1 VSKKKKTRKTKKAKF
16 QHQIQK
22 GQKTLQVRIPKG
34 DASFWKPFEKYNEL
48 DSKLRADALKDL
60 GIEVSSESVL
70 GQLTKSHFVI
80 PGKTRYECRLC
91 GECCR
96 YARKVATFTYEPC
109 PFLGDNNLCAKH
121 DEHYQV
127 CKWFPFWVY
136 PDKLYGNLLTVKLY
150 CAGYGH
156 GELVDYEKTV
166 TQLLKLRRS
175 GTKEPDGAQ
184 VIHEV
189 IYLPTRGEW
198 VFPSKDNVDKLMTFL
213 SKKTEAS
220 CTEGPPQEKCF
231 SKSASQTN
239 QLKYAHRYTSGLLS
253 KKDDPNLTIDERGF
267 ITDVNEAAC
276 SLCGR
281 PREAILGKK
290 FCDLFVNPDGV
301 LRDVLSCLSHGKVT
315 AAPQRMLRPDDAT
328 IPVLLSAMV
337 YRDSVDGLVHGALV
351 TAKEISP
358 SVFQEFT
365 QSKHYARGLIEA
377 SLDALVVLDCDGV
390 ITDVNEAAVCI
401 TGCSRKELL
410 GSQFKN
416 YFDEPHRAQQ
426 GIEMTFE
433 KNRVRD
439 YELNL
444 LNKSGELIP
453 ASFNA
458 TVYRDPDGII
468 QGIFA
473 SARDARDTQKML
485 RELEEAKHYARGLI
499 EASSDIMVTLDRD
512 GVITDVN
519 EVTVRVTGCL
529 REELIGAKFK
539 SCFSNLASAEIGMQM
554 TFEDGDIKD
563 YELELRAKSGE
574 NIPVSFNAFLY
585 RNLDGTVLGAFV
597 VARVLPTK
605 TEGVEKGQIPSGQWQ
620 VQDC

>member
-1 VSKKKKTRKTKKAKF
+1 MGKKRIKGTKKAKKTKKAKS
-16 QHQIQK
+16 QRQTQK
-22 GQKTLQVRIPKG
+22 GQKALRARIPKG
-34 DASFWKPFEKYNEL
+34 DVSFWEPFEKYNEL

-60 GIEVSSESVL
+60 GIEASSESVL

-96 YARKVATFTYEPC
+96 YARKVATFAYEPC
-109 PFLGDNNLCAKH
+109 PFLGDNNLCVKH

-136 PDKLYGNLLTVKLY
+136 PDKLYGNLLTVKPY

-166 TQLLKLRRS
+166 TRLLKLRRS

-198 VFPSKDNVDKLMTFL
+198 VFPSKDNIDKLMTFL
-213 SKKTEAS
+213 SKKTGAK
-220 CTEGPPQEKCF
+220 CIEGPPQEKRF
-231 SKSASQTN
+231 SKPTGQTN
-239 QLKYAHRYTSGLLS
+239 QLKHAHRYTSGLLS

-315 AAPQRMLRPDDAT
+315 AAPQRLLRPDDTAT
-328 IPVLLSAMV
+328 PVLLSAMV
-337 YRDSVDGLVHGALV
+337 YRDSADGLIHGALV
-351 TAKEISP
+351 TAKEVSP
-358 SVFQEFT
+358 SMFQELA
-365 QSKHYARGLIEA
+365 QSKNYARGLIEA

-390 ITDVNEAAVCI
+390 ITDVNEATARV
-401 TGCSRKELL
+401 TGCSREELL
-410 GSQFKN
+410 GSQFKS
-416 YFDEPHRAQQ
+416 YFDDSLRAQQ

-433 KNRVRD
+433 KNQVRD
-439 YELNL
+439 YELDL
-444 LNKSGELIP
+444 LNKSDELIP
-453 ASFNA
+453 VSFNA
-458 TVYRDPDGII
+458 TVYRDSDGVIC
-468 QGIFA
+468 GVFA
-473 SARDARDTQKML
+473 SARDTRDTQKLL
-485 RELEEAKHYARGLI
+485 RELEEAKNYARGLI
-499 EASSDIMVTLDRD
+499 EAGS
-512 GVITDVN
+512 GY
-519 EVTVRVTGCL
+519 E
-529 REELIGAKFK
+529 
-539 SCFSNLASAEIGMQM
+539 
-554 TFEDGDIKD
+554 GDID
-563 YELELRAKSGE
+563 
-574 NIPVSFNAFLY
+574 
-585 RNLDGTVLGAFV
+585 
-597 VARVLPTK
+597 
-605 TEGVEKGQIPSGQWQ
+605 
-620 VQDC
+620 